1 MLIDIIVN
9 KLYNYLNRI
18 FVYICFLLINL
29 IINLV
34 KVIYILIF
42 SFCLQ
47 VKVLVM
53 NKYGQEF
60 WVIEFFINEFL
71 VELIDWL
78 NFENVFNWIILN
90 LINIFVDMGEEIFYI
105 YFCL

>member
-1 MLIDIIVN
+1 
-9 KLYNYLNRI
+9 
-18 FVYICFLLINL
+18 
-29 IINLV
+29 
-34 KVIYILIF
+34 
-42 SFCLQ
+42 
-47 VKVLVM
+47 M

-90 LINIFVDMGEEIFYI
+90 LINIFVDMGEEIFYV

>member
-1 MLIDIIVN
+1 M
-9 KLYNYLNRI
+9 
-18 FVYICFLLINL
+18 
-29 IINLV
+29 
-34 KVIYILIF
+34 
-42 SFCLQ
+42 
-47 VKVLVM
+47 
-53 NKYGQEF
+53 
-60 WVIEFFINEFL
+60 IEFFINEFL